1 MQFTIKDLA
10 GEVHKVAAETVH
22 FVEEGGKVIEAVFK
36 DAQGKVIGVFKHFS
50 SVKPTEP
57 PK

>member
-1 MQFTIKDLA
+1 MKFSIKDLA
-10 GEVHKVAAETVH
+10 GEVHTIEAEAVT
-22 FVEEGGKVIEAVFK
+22 FVEEGGKVVEAVFK
-36 DAQGKVIGVFKHFS
+36 NIEGKVVGVFKHFS